1 VLTREQRLRY
11 LGQISDE
18 LKARDVHGE
27 IILTGGAAM
36 RLVHV
41 SQDMTK
47 DIDAL
52 YEPKDDINFIV
63 RNIAYD
69 EELPED
75 WLNDSVKGFIEPN
88 AQIEDLISL
97 SNLRVLTVS
106 TAYLLAMKMMSSR
119 FGEKDKED
127 IQVLVKKLGIRT
139 ADEAIDNLLKFYPA
153 KRIMPRTQ
161 YLIEEIME
169 EFCPPDA

>member
-1 VLTREQRLRY
+1 MLTREQRLRY

-88 AQIEDLISL
+88 AL

-106 TAYLLAMKMMSSR
+106 SAYFLAMKMMSSR

-127 IQVLVKKLGIRT
+127 IQVLVKKLGKRT

-153 KRIMPRTQ
+153 KRIMTRTK